1 MSQPRDVL
9 ELWRRLGQETRFVN
23 SEREGLTR
31 LHGELKTS
39 HQKLLQ
45 QLYLTRR
52 LQSIQNAAE
61 SGADLTD
68 CCLTHIRLGQTKFT
82 EMGFQEQE
90 MVGKFFQSLKENP
103 TLIAACLV
111 YGEKMTLESA
121 QGFHN
126 LLETVVLSIFGQS
139 CATQNQTP
147 LLEFIQCLMLHQIG
161 STERPRQ
168 ALKRGAFISTYR
180 LLVEA
185 LPESRLFLT
194 AALYQPIVQVLLD
207 EGPPLEADPNKVIGT
222 FEPNELAARFGR
234 KGTPEF
240 DQKLREFCKETSRRL
255 EEHVNRFSQS
265 IEQRLIFKYFRS
277 IDPIVDL
284 LPAKAFNGPI

>member
-1 MSQPRDVL
+1 
-9 ELWRRLGQETRFVN
+9 
-23 SEREGLTR
+23 
-31 LHGELKTS
+31 
-39 HQKLLQ
+39 
-45 QLYLTRR
+45 
-52 LQSIQNAAE
+52 
-61 SGADLTD
+61 
-68 CCLTHIRLGQTKFT
+68 
-82 EMGFQEQE
+82 
-90 MVGKFFQSLKENP
+90 
-103 TLIAACLV
+103 
-111 YGEKMTLESA
+111 
-121 QGFHN
+121 
-126 LLETVVLSIFGQS
+126 
-139 CATQNQTP
+139 
-147 LLEFIQCLMLHQIG
+147 MLHQIG

-265 IEQRLIFKYFRS
+265 IEQRFIFK
-277 IDPIVDL
+277 
-284 LPAKAFNGPI
+284 